1 MSQTIPTSPVT
12 KPETGARRPP
22 GPRTLSPL
30 TNAAALQR
38 DPIRF
43 ALDTWQRYGD
53 VVHFRFLFWPAYVLY
68 HPDQVKR
75 VLQENHR
82 TYSKNFPN
90 MKAAQEIFGNGLFTN
105 DGESWLHQRRL
116 MQPSFHHK
124 RLTGFGRLMSEA
136 AAAMLERWQSTEP
149 GEAPVDISQE
159 MMRLTLRIAGLALF
173 AHDLTNE
180 EDRIGRTFTTLGP
193 LISRYT
199 TLPFPPLWV
208 PT

>member
-1 MSQTIPTSPVT
+1 MSESITTTPDIPPM
-12 KPETGARRPP
+12 PGAKRPP

-30 TNAAALQR
+30 SSASALQR

-43 ALDTWQRYGD
+43 ALDIWHQYGD

-82 TYSKNFPN
+82 NYSKNFPM

-105 DGESWLHQRRL
+105 TGESWLLQRRL

-124 RLTGFGRLMSEA
+124 RLASFGRLMSEA
-136 AAAMLERWQSTEP
+136 AAAWLERWQSTEP
-149 GEAPVDISQE
+149 GEAPVDISQ
-159 MMRLTLRIAGLALF
+159 
-173 AHDLTNE
+173 
-180 EDRIGRTFTTLGP
+180 
-193 LISRYT
+193 
-199 TLPFPPLWV
+199 
-208 PT
+208 